1 MLNIRSVRL
10 EGGDPL
16 AGNEIHTSPSD
27 DGLEDL
33 QQRCR
38 IVGYSASG
46 ATNFA
51 VVFVL
56 TESVGGERKLA
67 FDVSGQTGGRGA
79 NTQFYIPGTGILFNT
94 GVKLHEE
101 HINGGTP
108 SGATQ
113 FVSGV
118 TLFYQT

>member
-10 EGGDPL
+10 EGGD
-16 AGNEIHTSPSD
+16 GNEIHTSPSD

-38 IVGYSASG
+38 IIGYSSVGASQ
-46 ATNFA
+46 FA
-51 VVFVL
+51 VVIVL
-56 TESVGGERKLA
+56 TESVGGEIKLA
-67 FDVSGQTGGRGA
+67 FDVSGQALGRGA

-101 HINGGTP
+101 HTNGTIP
-108 SGATQ
+108 STDSQ